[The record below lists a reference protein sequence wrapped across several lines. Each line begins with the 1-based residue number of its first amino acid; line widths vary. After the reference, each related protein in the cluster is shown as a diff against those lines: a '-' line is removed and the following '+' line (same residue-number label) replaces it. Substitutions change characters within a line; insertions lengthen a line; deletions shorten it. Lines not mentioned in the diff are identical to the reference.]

1 MSFWVLMAF
10 RMDVSFW
17 ANCNL
22 EALGIRLRILP
33 LKQPGLIEGED
44 VGATDGVGTCWRG
57 PLRVTWGERD
67 AVEEFGSGGDIEPVL
82 AGSSPDPGQRW
93 GWGPWVFIFPSRR
106 TWIVRRQTAQGANV
120 ILPGMAPVE
129 EERLSGRRIIRT
141 IRTGRRG
148 ERSADGC
155 PGCRHRCLLVS
166 SGGTIEAIETE
177 SLELI
182 FRSVDRSAPPY

>member
-22 EALGIRLRILP
+22 EAPGIRLRIQP
-33 LKQPGLIEGED
+33 LKQPGLIEGGD

-57 PLRVTWGERD
+57 PLRFTRGERD
-67 AVEEFGSGGDIEPVL
+67 AVNGFGSGGDIEPVL

-93 GWGPWVFIFPSRR
+93 AWGPWVFIFPSRQ
-106 TWIVRRQTAQGANV
+106 TWIVRPQTAQGVDV

-129 EERLSGRRIIRT
+129 EEGSVVGELSGQSELAEEVSALLMDALDVGI
-141 IRTGRRG
+141 GAC
-148 ERSADGC
+148 RSARGAQL
-155 PGCRHRCLLVS
+155 RR
-166 SGGTIEAIETE
+166 
-177 SLELI
+177 
-182 FRSVDRSAPPY
+182 